1 MSTEGAPLRLAL
13 LMDPLEEGWPSM
25 DLAGEALA
33 EQLRGPLAES
43 VRVTLVRPRMVPLA
57 RRLPVLR
64 ERRQALNVDR
74 LLTRFLAYPARLA
87 LQTRGHDAYHVVDH
101 TYAQLVH
108 ALPPERTG
116 VYCHDL
122 DAFRSLLEPEKESRP
137 AWFRAMA
144 WATLKGL
151 QRAAVVFHSTGTVRE
166 ELLRHGLVPPE
177 RLVHAPLGASPEYGP
192 EPVPGDRSDEVL
204 RPLGGRPYVLHVGS
218 GIPRKRV
225 DVLFEVFA
233 ALRRQHPELRLVQQG
248 AALNEAQRAQVER
261 LGIGEALL
269 QPPKLDRATL
279 AGLYRGARM
288 VLVTSEAEGFGLPV
302 IEALACG
309 APVVASDIPVL
320 REVGGDVVT
329 YVPVGDFRAWAEA
342 ARRVLE
348 SPEPDT
354 GRSQRIARGRGYSW
368 EAHARIILDTY
379 RRLVPR
385 AATSA

>member
-1 MSTEGAPLRLAL
+1 MSAPGGPLRLVL

-25 DLAGEALA
+25 DLAGEALH
-33 EQLRGPLAES
+33 EQFHGLLAES
-43 VRVTLVRPRMVPLA
+43 VWVTSVRPRMVPLA

-74 LLTRFLAYPARLA
+74 LLTRFLAYPARVA
-87 LQTRGHDAYHVVDH
+87 ARTRGQDAYHVVDH

-122 DAFRSLLEPEKESRP
+122 DAFRSLIEPEKEPRP
-137 AWFRAMA
+137 AWFKAMA

-177 RLVHAPLGASPEYGP
+177 RLVHAPLGASSEYGP
-192 EPVPGDRSDEVL
+192 EPVPGDTSDEVL
-204 RPLGGRPYVLHVGS
+204 RPLEGRPYVLHVGS
-218 GIPRKRV
+218 GVPRKRV
-225 DVLFEVFA
+225 DVLLEVFA

-248 AALNEAQRAQVER
+248 AALNETQRAQVAR
-261 LGIGEALL
+261 LGIGDALL

-279 AGLYRGARM
+279 AGLYRRARV

-302 IEALACG
+302 IESLACG

-329 YVPVGDFRAWAEA
+329 YAPVGDIGAWTEA
-342 ARRVLE
+342 VYRVLE

-354 GRSQRIARGRGYSW
+354 TRSQRITRGRGYSW
-368 EAHARIILDTY
+368 TNHARIILDTY
-379 RRLVPR
+379 RRLAER
-385 AATSA
+385 

>member
-1 MSTEGAPLRLAL
+1 MSNERAPLRLAL

-25 DLAGEALA
+25 DLAGEALF
-33 EQLRGPLAES
+33 EQLQGPLAES
-43 VRVTLVRPRMVPLA
+43 VRVTPVRPRMVPLA
-57 RRLPVLR
+57 RSLPVLR

-122 DAFRSLLEPEKESRP
+122 DAFRSILEPEKEPRP

-151 QRAAVVFHSTGTVRE
+151 RRAAVVFHSTGTVRE

-177 RLVHAPLGASPEYGP
+177 RLVHAPLGTSPEYGP

-218 GIPRKRV
+218 GIARKRV

-233 ALRRQHPELRLVQQG
+233 ALRSRHPELRLVQQG
-248 AALNEAQRAQVER
+248 AALNEAQRAQVAR
-261 LGIGEALL
+261 LGIGDALL

-279 AGLYRGARM
+279 AGLYRRARG

-309 APVVASDIPVL
+309 APVVASDLPVL

-329 YVPVGDFRAWAEA
+329 YVPVGDLGAWTEA
-342 ARRVLE
+342 AHHVLE

-354 GRSQRIARGRGYSW
+354 GRSQRISRGRGYSW
-368 EAHARIILDTY
+368 EAHARIILATY
-379 RRLVPR
+379 HRLAPR
-385 AATSA
+385 TSTSA

>member
-1 MSTEGAPLRLAL
+1 MSTLGGPLRLAL

-25 DLAGEALA
+25 DLAGEALH
-33 EQLRGPLAES
+33 EQLHGPLADS
-43 VRVTLVRPRMVPLA
+43 VWVTSVRPRMVPLA

-64 ERRQALNVDR
+64 ERKQALNVDR

-87 LQTRGHDAYHVVDH
+87 LRTRGQDAYHVVDH

-108 ALPPERTG
+108 TLPPERTG

-122 DAFRSLLEPEKESRP
+122 DAFRSIIEPEKEPRP

-144 WATLKGL
+144 WATLKGM
-151 QRAAVVFHSTGTVRE
+151 QRAAVVFHSTGAVRD

-177 RLVHAPLGASPEYGP
+177 QLVHAPLGASPEFGP
-192 EPVPGDRSDEVL
+192 EPVPGDTSDEVL
-204 RPLGGRPYVLHVGS
+204 RPLGSRPYVLHVGS

-248 AALNEAQRAQVER
+248 AALNETQRAQVAR
-261 LGIGEALL
+261 LGIGDALL

-279 AGLYRGARM
+279 AGLYRKARV

-309 APVVASDIPVL
+309 APVVASDLPVL

-329 YVPVGDFRAWAEA
+329 YAPVGDIGTWTETVH
-342 ARRVLE
+342 RVLA
-348 SPEPDT
+348 SAEPDT
-354 GRSQRIARGRGYSW
+354 GRSQRITRGRGYSW
-368 EAHARIILDTY
+368 TNHARIILDAY
-379 RRLVPR
+379 RRLSQR
-385 AATSA
+385 